1 MLKIDSHRYTDSTKK
16 KYISEG
22 RGRSLNREIVS
33 FRFVRSCVRARG
45 LAVRWKSGS
54 NRGRPLSLFPF
65 PSGSVP
71 FSLV

>member
-16 KYISEG
+16 KYISEV

-45 LAVRWKSGS
+45 LVVEWKSGS
-54 NRGRPLSLFPF
+54 NPVRVRSLFPF
-65 PSGSVP
+65 ALRG
-71 FSLV
+71 FSLFP